1 MLAGTVMCGPTHW
14 LARGHH
20 DEVEAGADTLVDT
33 ARRQVTRADRTDD
46 SDVARTIVHRWLA
59 HVGTRK
65 YGSSMEFTN
74 GQDFDLQYRYGRV
87 HVQFTRYCTRVGT
100 QVF

>member
-1 MLAGTVMCGPTHW
+1 MHSLAELGGPGMLAGTVMCGPTHW

-59 HVGTRK
+59 HVR
-65 YGSSMEFTN
+65 YSEVWFTH
-74 GQDFDLQYRYGRV
+74 GIYERPGF
-87 HVQFTRYCTRVGT
+87 
-100 QVF
+100 